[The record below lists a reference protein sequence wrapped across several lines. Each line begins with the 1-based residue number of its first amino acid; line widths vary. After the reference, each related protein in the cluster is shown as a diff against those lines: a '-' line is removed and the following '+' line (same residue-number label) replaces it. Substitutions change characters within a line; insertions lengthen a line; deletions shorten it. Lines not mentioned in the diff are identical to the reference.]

1 MPRLRPFQIAV
12 GATVGAVA
20 VWEHRSRRHAER
32 LAAALL
38 ETLLNAIDA
47 TDPQT
52 GAHVRRVARYALVLA
67 EAAGAD
73 EHVRRSIE
81 RVALFHDIG
90 KIHAAL
96 FDIVHDNVPLSR
108 GERALI
114 ATHPIRGA
122 QVLRPLAEFY
132 PDLAEGVL
140 AHHER
145 WDGTG
150 YPRGL
155 RGITIPLAARIV
167 AIGDSFDAMT
177 HRRRYRRE
185 RGIQEAADA
194 IAAGRGTQFDPDL
207 AELFLTPEVM
217 ARVRKVI
224 RLPPARR
231 PQVAERR
238 GKGAG
243 NEEHAP
249 DVTFRWRTGSPGL
262 LPPDRPPQEPP

>member
-1 MPRLRPFQIAV
+1 MLLLRERR
-12 GATVGAVA
+12 
-20 VWEHRSRRHAER
+20 EHRVTER
-32 LAAALL
+32 LAAAAL
-38 ETLLNAIDA
+38 ESLLNAIDA
-47 TDPQT
+47 NDRQT
-52 GAHVRRVARYALVLA
+52 GAHVRRVASYALILTR
-67 EAAGAD
+67 AARLS
-73 EHVRRSIE
+73 EHTQRSVE

-150 YPRGL
+150 YPHGL
-155 RGITIPLAARIV
+155 RGIAIPLAARIV
-167 AIGDSFDAMT
+167 AICDSFDAMT

-217 ARVRKVI
+217 ARVRKVM
-224 RLPPARR
+224 RLAPARR
-231 PQVAERR
+231 LRVAERR
-238 GKGAG
+238 GAG
-243 NEEHAP
+243 SEEHAP
-249 DVTFRWRTGSPGL
+249 DVTFRWRTESPGL
-262 LPPDRPPQEPP
+262 LPPDQPPQELL